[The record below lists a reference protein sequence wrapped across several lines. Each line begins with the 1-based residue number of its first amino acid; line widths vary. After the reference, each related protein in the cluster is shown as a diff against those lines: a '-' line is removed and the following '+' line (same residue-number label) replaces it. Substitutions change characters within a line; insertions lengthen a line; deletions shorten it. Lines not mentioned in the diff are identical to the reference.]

1 MMLLYK
7 RLVNLLCVLI
17 RKARCVARQGAAVLA
32 CSALAWRVWTDLAN
46 DE

>member
-7 RLVNLLCVLI
+7 RLVNVLCALL
-17 RKARCVARQGAAVLA
+17 RKTHCVARQGAAVLA
-32 CSALAWRVWTDLAN
+32 CGALAWRVWTDLAN

>member
-7 RLVNLLCVLI
+7 RLVNVLFTLL
-17 RKARCVARQGAAVLA
+17 RKAHCVARHGAAVLA